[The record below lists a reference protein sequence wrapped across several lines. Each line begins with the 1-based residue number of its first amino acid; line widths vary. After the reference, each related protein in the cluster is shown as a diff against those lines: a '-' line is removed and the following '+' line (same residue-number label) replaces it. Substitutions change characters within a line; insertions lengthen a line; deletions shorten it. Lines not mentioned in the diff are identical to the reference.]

1 MRIFPFSRIITE
13 PFTPYFSQNIM
24 EKTSSSST
32 CHLIINIT
40 LINVE

>member
-1 MRIFPFSRIITE
+1 MRISPFSRIITE

-32 CHLIINIT
+32 NLLFINIT